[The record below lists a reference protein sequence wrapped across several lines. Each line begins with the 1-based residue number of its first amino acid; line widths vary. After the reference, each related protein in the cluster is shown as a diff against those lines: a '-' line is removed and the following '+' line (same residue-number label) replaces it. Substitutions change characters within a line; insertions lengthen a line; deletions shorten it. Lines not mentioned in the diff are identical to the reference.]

1 MAQTLKLRA
10 RAGRHIADRAA
21 LAAGARRFFGRST
34 EPHRTA
40 KGLWPFPR
48 VASVEVP
55 YETAAEK
62 HAATDYVLAARHGD
76 VVALDEATA
85 KLLGVKWAEHQAW
98 LAESEA
104 GEEPAATLPPAAA
117 PEHEEPAQ

>member
-1 MAQTLKLRA
+1 MAQILKLRA

-21 LAAGARRFFGRST
+21 LGAGARRFFGRKN

-48 VASVEVP
+48 VESVEVP
-55 YETAAEK
+55 YESAVEK

-85 KLLGVKWAEHQAW
+85 KALGVSWDEHQKWASET
-98 LAESEA
+98 EA
-104 GEEPAATLPPAAA
+104 GEDNEPAA
-117 PEHEEPAQ
+117 EEPKESA